1 MRFEL
6 HRKIGE
12 ARFPKGFGM
21 GKRWDFGKKTVNG
34 LFLENEVFKFKEE
47 EGGYLERKE
56 RSGKGICW
64 DLGK

>member
-1 MRFEL
+1 M
-6 HRKIGE
+6 
-12 ARFPKGFGM
+12 GFWE
-21 GKRWDFGKKTVNG
+21 KSVDG

-47 EGGYLERKE
+47 EGNYLERRE